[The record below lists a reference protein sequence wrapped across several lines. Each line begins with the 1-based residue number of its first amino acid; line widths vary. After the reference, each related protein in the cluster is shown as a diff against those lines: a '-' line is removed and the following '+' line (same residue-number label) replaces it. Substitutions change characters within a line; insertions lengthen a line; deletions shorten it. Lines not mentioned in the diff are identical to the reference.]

1 MSPRRKKKND
11 LFCSG
16 PKGSFFVGARF
27 QAWGRGGS
35 AVSAGGSV
43 WTIAGWAL
51 RGWAGGPR
59 TAGRAYPTGSRGS
72 YEASGRSAPL
82 PAYPAGPP
90 FLPRNGG
97 KEGRGQAPW
106 TPFFYAHSLPLVP
119 LLRWEA
125 QRGRY
130 TGSYDALF
138 LPLICGLSFLGKF
151 FARKSY
157 SKFLYP
163 KKKESRSGYDE
174 RDRNSPTIVAMWHRA
189 KSRTSGSEWP

>member
-1 MSPRRKKKND
+1 MLGLGSRRGAGGA
-11 LFCSG
+11 LPCRQAVPFG
-16 PKGSFFVGARF
+16 PSQGGPCEVGPGAPEPPVGRTLRVVGALTRP
-27 QAWGRGGS
+27 RG
-35 AVSAGGSV
+35 AA
-43 WTIAGWAL
+43 
-51 RGWAGGPR
+51 PR
-59 TAGRAYPTGSRGS
+59 CPPTR
-72 YEASGRSAPL
+72 R
-82 PAYPAGPP
+82 GPP

-119 LLRWEA
+119 PFALGGAAGTIYRLLRCPFLAPDLGTFLFWEI
-125 QRGRY
+125 
-130 TGSYDALF
+130 F
-138 LPLICGLSFLGKF
+138 LEQIF